1 MDFSRD
7 SNEEHDKIDQ
17 DRESP
22 NESNHRP
29 VQEQMYR
36 AQTSYPDNTYNH
48 KQLDTAKSNEF
59 IEDDDNDK
67 RHDLNRKKVL

>member
-22 NESNHRP
+22 NEFNHRP
-29 VQEQMYR
+29 VQGQEYH
-36 AQTSYPDNTYNH
+36 AQISNPDNTYNH

-67 RHDLNRKKVL
+67 RQDLNRKKVL